1 MRMPMLVAAILVK
14 ELTKNIR
21 RLRHA
26 AADFPVF
33 FTREARGVSL
43 AARWCKN
50 ERGCRRVVQGRK
62 ISA

>member
-1 MRMPMLVAAILVK
+1 LVK